1 MTALSTILRPLGRSS
16 LKVSPLAWGM
26 WRFQGSDIAHA
37 QSLVEAALAAGI
49 TLFDTADI
57 YGLGGA
63 DGFGGAERL
72 LGKVFAAAPHL
83 RQRMVLATKGGIE
96 PGTPYNSSPAYL
108 IEACEASLSRLNTD
122 HVELYQIHRPDVLA
136 HPEQAAET
144 FYRLRKAGKILE
156 AGVSNFTASQTRALQ
171 AWLDFPLASTQPE
184 FSALHIEPLTD
195 GVLDLAQETRLS
207 VLAWSPLAG
216 GRLMAPPADQPR
228 VQRVAEAL
236 DAVAAHHGAARDAV
250 ALAWVLAHPSGAIPI
265 IGSQSPARIHAAAK
279 ALDIQLSRAE
289 WYAILT
295 ASRGE
300 RLP

>member
-1 MTALSTILRPLGRSS
+1 MTTLSGNLRPLGRSS

-26 WRFQGSDIAHA
+26 WRFQGDDVAHA
-37 QSLVEAALAAGI
+37 QSLVEAAFAAGI

-72 LGKVFAAAPHL
+72 LGKVLAEAPHL

-108 IEACEASLSRLNTD
+108 IEACEASLKRLNTD

-136 HPEQAAET
+136 HPEQVAET

-156 AGVSNFTASQTRALQ
+156 AGVSNFTAGQTRALQ
-171 AWLDFPLASTQPE
+171 AWLDFPLAATQPE
-184 FSALHIEPLTD
+184 FSALHIEPLSD

-236 DAVAAHHGAARDAV
+236 DAVATQHGATRDAV
-250 ALAWVLAHPSGAIPI
+250 AIAWVLAHPSGAIPI
-265 IGSQSPARIHAAAK
+265 IGSQSSARIPAAAK
-279 ALDIQLSRAE
+279 ALEIPLSRAE

>member
-1 MTALSTILRPLGRSS
+1 MTALSTNLRSLGRSS

-26 WRFQGSDIAHA
+26 WRFQGDDVAHA
-37 QSLVEAALAAGI
+37 QSLVEAAFAAGI

-108 IEACEASLSRLNTD
+108 IEACEASLKRLNTD
-122 HVELYQIHRPDVLA
+122 HVELYQIHRPDLLA
-136 HPEQAAET
+136 HPEQVAET

-156 AGVSNFTASQTRALQ
+156 AGVSNFTTSQTRALQ
-171 AWLDFPLASTQPE
+171 AWLDFPLAATQPE

-236 DAVAAHHGAARDAV
+236 DAVAAQQGATRDAV
-250 ALAWVLAHPSGAIPI
+250 AIAWVLAHPTGAIPI
-265 IGSQSPARIHAAAK
+265 IGSQSPARIQAAAK